1 MRSNMKKNKLISI
14 LVIITVFVII
24 LFFFLAEYN
33 VAYRRTEVLSSS
45 SGEYNISIYMIG
57 EPQFPYG
64 YTKWGFSLYSRRR
77 KIREESHSLLND
89 GKIVTAENFIVIWDD
104 DAVEIVAS
112 GLEEDDVRFV
122 MLLES
127 HGE

>member
-1 MRSNMKKNKLISI
+1 MKKNKLLSTLLI
-14 LVIITVFVII
+14 VFVLMIL

-33 VAYRRTEVLSSS
+33 FAYRRTEVLSSS

-77 KIREESHSLLND
+77 KIREESHFLLND
-89 GKIVTAENFIVIWDD
+89 GKILTEDNFLVIWGD
-104 DAVEIVAS
+104 DAVSIVAS
-112 GLEEDDVRFV
+112 GSEEDDVRFV
-122 MLLES
+122 IPLES